1 MKTKKELKD
10 AYKQSKTAMG
20 VFQIRNKIN
29 GKVFID
35 SALDMNGKQN
45 RHRAELKFGNH
56 RNKELQQDW
65 KSFGADNFIF
75 EVLAELEPRE
85 EGYSNYTQELK
96 ELYQMVSDDLKLAQ
110 EMKYN
115 G

>member
-20 VFQIRNKIN
+20 VFQIRNKVN
-29 GKVFID
+29 GRIFID
-35 SALDMNGKQN
+35 SALD
-45 RHRAELKFGNH
+45 AELKFGNH
-56 RNKELQQDW
+56 RITELQKDW
-65 KSFGADNFIF
+65 KTFGADNFMF
-75 EVLAELEPRE
+75 EVLAELEPKE
-85 EGYSNYTQELK
+85 EGYSNYSREIK
-96 ELYQMVSDDLKLAQ
+96 ELYEMVVEDLKLAD